1 MFNIS
6 KMVPCK
12 THGIK
17 RGLSTPPPPPPP
29 PLPPFPLSLCVNQID
44 KRKMQIKK
52 FAFKQ

>member
-17 RGLSTPPPPPPP
+17 RGLSTPPTPPPPP
-29 PLPPFPLSLCVNQID
+29 PPPPPTTIPPLSMCQSNRQ
-44 KRKMQIKK
+44 KK
-52 FAFKQ
+52 NAN